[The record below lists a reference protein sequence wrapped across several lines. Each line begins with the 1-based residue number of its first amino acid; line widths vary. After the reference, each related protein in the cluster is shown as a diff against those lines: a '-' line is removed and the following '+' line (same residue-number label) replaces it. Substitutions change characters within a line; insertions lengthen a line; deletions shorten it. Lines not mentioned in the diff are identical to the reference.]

1 MTQNFFT
8 PQASLPDEIQKLGK
22 ALAELAGTYPTDAD
36 DAETAT
42 LSLTADD
49 EDQAPGH
56 LQWLQTSA
64 IRLQPGQL
72 QWLTQLVER
81 ELATARNAHADGNG
95 RCGHCEGTGRAR
107 PTGPVTHVV
116 AWSPGELISDDPE
129 MDGWEV
135 LTVESWEAGRT
146 GEWLPGPGAI
156 TSDQRATAEQLHP
169 LVADMLGTG
178 SPIRLV
184 SGEYTIEGL
193 GEVGSPHFQPGPWTY
208 PVFEVVALTPADA
221 PEHAPAPP
229 AAV

>member
-1 MTQNFFT
+1 MTEKFFT
-8 PQASLPDEIQKLGK
+8 PQPSLPDEIQKLGK
-22 ALAELAGTYPTDAD
+22 ALAELAGDYPTDAD
-36 DAETAT
+36 GTETAT

-64 IRLQPGQL
+64 IRLQAGQL

-95 RCGHCEGTGRAR
+95 RCGHCEGTGQAR

-116 AWSPGELISDDPE
+116 AWSPGELLSDDPA

-135 LTVESWEAGRT
+135 LTAESWEAGHI
-146 GEWLPGPGAI
+146 GEWLPGPAAV
-156 TSDQRATAEQLHP
+156 TSDQRATAQQLQP
-169 LVADMLGTG
+169 LVAAMLGVT

-184 SGEYTIEGL
+184 PGEYTIEGL
-193 GEVGSPHFQPGPWTY
+193 GEVGSPHFRPGPWHY
-208 PVFEVVALTPADA
+208 PVFEVVALAPAEA
-221 PEHAPAPP
+221 PEPAPAPQ
-229 AAV
+229 AGV